1 MFRTIRM
8 NRIGLACAV
17 AWVAVGLS
25 GCNTTREANQMVDDA
40 QRGIDAA
47 NRHAA
52 ESEKTPTVSTSPGAW
67 LMGDT
72 VVVTPPESPILA
84 TKMQYGNP
92 RKVTLADVAAY
103 LSENYG
109 LPVDISDLTG
119 GNGLSSSESAASTT
133 PAAGQGV
140 MPGAPNMLPMPSPF
154 LVNAAAKGSATSKL
168 PDMMLSYEGSIKGFL
183 DVVAE
188 KEGVW
193 WKFEDGRAEFFRTM
207 TKTIYMPAIA
217 RHSKTSSSI
226 IAAGGPQMGTSTG
239 QIGGG
244 SSSSGDGTNTGS
256 SSASSDYDLD
266 TWKAIGTTAQT
277 VAGGTGAGAAIVTA
291 SASLGGVTVTGTPT
305 QVRHVE
311 EWARGLSD
319 NLSQMVK
326 VSITLYTVN
335 LNNEDNYAWN
345 PQIAFNKLASAY
357 GLSLSGPT
365 VPSVVASGVSPFSIG
380 AKVLSTS
387 SNSLAGSDLVFNALS
402 TIGKVSSVK
411 TWSTLALNG
420 QVSTVQMANQVTY
433 AAQSGATSTANV
445 GTTSTLTPGVV
456 TTGLTGTIQPRIING
471 KVTLAM
477 DLTDSVLNS
486 IATFTSEGATIQEPN
501 VSVSALPS
509 SISLTPGQSLLA
521 TGVTEN
527 NGTVTKTGT
536 FSGNNPLLGGGTDA
550 TTGQTLVVVNIS
562 AEVM

>member
-1 MFRTIRM
+1 
-8 NRIGLACAV
+8 
-17 AWVAVGLS
+17 
-25 GCNTTREANQMVDDA
+25 
-40 QRGIDAA
+40 
-47 NRHAA
+47 
-52 ESEKTPTVSTSPGAW
+52 
-67 LMGDT
+67 
-72 VVVTPPESPILA
+72 
-84 TKMQYGNP
+84 
-92 RKVTLADVAAY
+92 
-103 LSENYG
+103 
-109 LPVDISDLTG
+109 
-119 GNGLSSSESAASTT
+119 
-133 PAAGQGV
+133 
-140 MPGAPNMLPMPSPF
+140 
-154 LVNAAAKGSATSKL
+154 
-168 PDMMLSYEGSIKGFL
+168 
-183 DVVAE
+183 
-188 KEGVW
+188 
-193 WKFEDGRAEFFRTM
+193 
-207 TKTIYMPAIA
+207 
-217 RHSKTSSSI
+217 
-226 IAAGGPQMGTSTG
+226 
-239 QIGGG
+239 
-244 SSSSGDGTNTGS
+244 
-256 SSASSDYDLD
+256 
-266 TWKAIGTTAQT
+266 
-277 VAGGTGAGAAIVTA
+277 
-291 SASLGGVTVTGTPT
+291 
-305 QVRHVE
+305 
-311 EWARGLSD
+311 
-319 NLSQMVK
+319 
-326 VSITLYTVN
+326 
-335 LNNEDNYAWN
+335 
-345 PQIAFNKLASAY
+345 
-357 GLSLSGPT
+357 
-365 VPSVVASGVSPFSIG
+365 VVASGVSPFSIG